1 LRRWILSE
9 RWNGQ
14 REAARGGDNGKGFAV
29 LAAEVKS
36 LAATQATE
44 NITERIND
52 FRHRTS
58 EAVDTIQ
65 VINQT
70 SERATCHAAT
80 ITGAVIEQNQVTA
93 SISETLRDAAGST
106 ADLSSTVEG
115 LAAAV
120 GRTRTAAE
128 DVQVASVASASAAD
142 KFGSLVDQFLEKV
155 RAA

>member
-1 LRRWILSE
+1 
-9 RWNGQ
+9 
-14 REAARGGDNGKGFAV
+14 

-36 LAATQATE
+36 LAAAQATE

>member
-1 LRRWILSE
+1 
-9 RWNGQ
+9 
-14 REAARGGDNGKGFAV
+14 

-36 LAATQATE
+36 LAAAQATE

-70 SERATCHAAT
+70 SERATSHAAM
-80 ITGAVIEQNQVTA
+80 ITSAVVEQNHVTA

-106 ADLSSTVEG
+106 ADLSSTVER

-128 DVQVASVASASAAD
+128 DVQVASAASASAAD
-142 KFGSLVDQFLEKV
+142 KFGSLVDQFLGKV